1 MNPTPPRARLSGW
14 FATWR
19 PVLPLFVAEFIV
31 WIGFGALLPVLP
43 LYFID
48 QGVDLATLGLVVAAW
63 PTALL
68 VGEPVFGWLADRTAR
83 VPLMVGGLAFGGLFL
98 AAPLVVHGAM
108 AFFVLRALAGVASAA
123 YEPAARGFIIDSMP
137 AEKQG
142 EAFGWYGSFQMSGLF
157 VGPAI
162 GGFGAVF
169 FGGIGFGLVVGGV
182 TSLLAAVAVGMS
194 VHEGPRRTADT
205 ALPMTG
211 EARPAGAPGPAVP
224 VGADIDGPPRPTR
237 LANRL
242 LIAAVIL
249 NASGNFGGGT
259 YDVIWSPWLTSLG
272 GSPGL
277 VGLTFSMFSIPVLVL
292 GPIVGRFVDRRGTF
306 AFIVVG
312 SCMVGVASFMYTLV
326 HDPIFAVGIIVLE
339 STGFASIWPA
349 LYAIVAKASPAGRS
363 STAQGVY
370 GAVGTVGF
378 IVASLVTG
386 VLASHDLHYP
396 FYVFS
401 AVSFVFLGA
410 ALLVGG
416 RQILATEPSVTGSH
430 RRATNRALE
439 AAGHLTGFAQESAIE
454 VAGHLTGFAQE
465 PAIEPAGGSGS
476 PPGGRG

>member
-1 MNPTPPRARLSGW
+1 
-14 FATWR
+14 
-19 PVLPLFVAEFIV
+19 
-31 WIGFGALLPVLP
+31 
-43 LYFID
+43 
-48 QGVDLATLGLVVAAW
+48 
-63 PTALL
+63 
-68 VGEPVFGWLADRTAR
+68 
-83 VPLMVGGLAFGGLFL
+83 
-98 AAPLVVHGAM
+98 VVHGAV
-108 AFFVLRALAGVASAA
+108 AFVVMRALAGLASAA

-169 FGGIGFGLVVGGV
+169 FGGIGFGLVMGGI
-182 TSLLAAVAVGMS
+182 TSLLAAVAVGLT
-194 VHEGPRRTADT
+194 VREGPRRTAEKAPST
-205 ALPMTG
+205 
-211 EARPAGAPGPAVP
+211 PGPTAAH
-224 VGADIDGPPRPTR
+224 GASAPAPAAASGPDLDEPTRPTR

-242 LIAAVIL
+242 LIAAIIL

-292 GPIVGRFVDRRGTF
+292 GPIVGRLVDRRGTF
-306 AFIVVG
+306 GFIVVG
-312 SCMVGVASFMYTLV
+312 SCMVGVASFLYTLV
-326 HDPIFAVGIIVLE
+326 HDPIFAVGIIVIE
-339 STGFASIWPA
+339 STGFAIIWPA
-349 LYAIVAKASPAGRS
+349 LYAIVARASPAGRS

-370 GAVGTVGF
+370 GAFGTVGF

-386 VLASHDLHYP
+386 VLASINLHYP

-430 RRATNRALE
+430 RRATKRATE
-439 AAGHLTGFAQESAIE
+439 AAGHLTGFA
-454 VAGHLTGFAQE
+454 HD
-465 PAIEPAGGSGS
+465 PAIEPASGSGS
-476 PPGGRG
+476 RPGGGG

>member
-1 MNPTPPRARLSGW
+1 MAPFTILPMTPTRLRARLSGW
-14 FATWR
+14 LATWR

-43 LYFID
+43 LYFLD

-68 VGEPVFGWLADRTAR
+68 IGEPAFGWLADRTAR
-83 VPLMVGGLAFGGLFL
+83 VPLMVGGLFFSGIFL
-98 AAPLVVHGAM
+98 GAPLIVHGAM
-108 AFFVLRALAGVASAA
+108 AFVVMRALAGLASAA

-169 FGGIGFGLVVGGV
+169 FGGIGFGLVFGGV
-182 TSLLAAVAVGMS
+182 TSLLAALAVGLT
-194 VHEGPRRTADT
+194 VHEGPRRTVAAVDT
-205 ALPMTG
+205 ATPATPVPGDAATG
-211 EARPAGAPGPAVP
+211 HAATSARSSGPDPDDPARP
-224 VGADIDGPPRPTR
+224 IR

-242 LIAAVIL
+242 LIAAIIL

-272 GSPGL
+272 GSPSL

-292 GPIVGRFVDRRGTF
+292 GPIVGRLVDRRGTF
-306 AFIVVG
+306 GFIVVG
-312 SCMVGVASFMYTLV
+312 SCMVGLASFLYTLV
-326 HDPIFAVGIIVLE
+326 REPTFAVGIIVIE
-339 STGFASIWPA
+339 STGFAIIWPA
-349 LYAIVAKASPAGRS
+349 LYAIVARASPAGRS

-370 GAVGTVGF
+370 GAFGTVGF

-386 VLASHDLHYP
+386 VLASIDIHYP

-401 AVSFVFLGA
+401 AVSFAFLGA

-416 RQILATEPSVTGSH
+416 RAILATEPSRTGSH
-430 RRATNRALE
+430 RRATIATLAIE
-439 AAGHLTGFAQESAIE
+439 TPGHLTGFAS
-454 VAGHLTGFAQE
+454 E
-465 PAIEPAGGSGS
+465 PAIEPGGGSGS
-476 PPGGRG
+476 RPG

>member
-1 MNPTPPRARLSGW
+1 MNPTRLRARLSGW
-14 FATWR
+14 LVTWR

-43 LYFID
+43 LYFLD

-68 VGEPVFGWLADRTAR
+68 IGEPAFGWLADRTAR
-83 VPLMVGGLAFGGLFL
+83 VPLMVGGLFFSGIFL
-98 AAPLVVHGAM
+98 GAPLVVHGAL
-108 AFFVLRALAGVASAA
+108 AFVVMRALAGFASAA

-169 FGGIGFGLVVGGV
+169 FGGIGFGLVFGGV
-182 TSLLAAVAVGMS
+182 TSLLAALAVGLS
-194 VHEGPRRTADT
+194 VREGPRRTGVEAGIAPT
-205 ALPMTG
+205 A
-211 EARPAGAPGPAVP
+211 
-224 VGADIDGPPRPTR
+224 DGPPGDMSAASTQAPGEKVEPARPTR

-242 LIAAVIL
+242 LIAAIIL

-292 GPIVGRFVDRRGTF
+292 GPIVGRLVDRRGTLG
-306 AFIVVG
+306 FIVVG
-312 SCMVGVASFMYTLV
+312 SCMVGVASFLYTLMR
-326 HDPIFAVGIIVLE
+326 DPSYAVGIILIE
-339 STGFASIWPA
+339 STGFAIIWPS
-349 LYAIVAKASPAGRS
+349 LYAIVARASPAGRS

-370 GAVGTVGF
+370 GAFGTVGF
-378 IVASLVTG
+378 IVASLVAG
-386 VLASHDLHYP
+386 VLASHDMRFP
-396 FYVFS
+396 FYLFS
-401 AVSFVFLGA
+401 AVSFTFLAA

-416 RQILATEPSVTGSH
+416 RAILATEPSATT
-430 RRATNRALE
+430 RRRLAASSALE
-439 AAGHLTGFAQESAIE
+439 AAGHLTGFATEPGIES
-454 VAGHLTGFAQE
+454 
-465 PAIEPAGGSGS
+465 
-476 PPGGRG
+476 GGRPGSRSGGTG

>member
-1 MNPTPPRARLSGW
+1 MNPTRLRARLSGW
-14 FATWR
+14 LATWR

-43 LYFID
+43 LYFLD

-68 VGEPVFGWLADRTAR
+68 IGEPGFGWLADRTAR
-83 VPLMVGGLAFGGLFL
+83 VPLMVGGLFFSGIFL
-98 AAPLVVHGAM
+98 AAPLVVHGAV
-108 AFFVLRALAGVASAA
+108 AFVVMRALAGFASAA

-169 FGGIGFGLVVGGV
+169 FGGIGFGLVFGGV
-182 TSLLAAVAVGMS
+182 TSLLAALAVGLS
-194 VHEGPRRTADT
+194 VREGTRRTVVDAGIAAPADGLPGDT
-205 ALPMTG
+205 AAASWRASG
-211 EARPAGAPGPAVP
+211 VEVHGPK
-224 VGADIDGPPRPTR
+224 RPTR

-242 LIAAVIL
+242 LIAAIIL

-277 VGLTFSMFSIPVLVL
+277 VGLTFSMFSIPVLIL
-292 GPIVGRFVDRRGTF
+292 GPIVGRLVDRRGTLGF
-306 AFIVVG
+306 LVVG
-312 SCMVGVASFMYTLV
+312 SCMVGVASFLYTLMR
-326 HDPIFAVGIIVLE
+326 DPSFAVGIILIE
-339 STGFASIWPA
+339 STGFAIIWPS
-349 LYAIVAKASPAGRS
+349 LYAIVARASPAGRS

-370 GAVGTVGF
+370 GAFGTVGF
-378 IVASLVTG
+378 IVASLVAG
-386 VLASHDLHYP
+386 VLASHDMRYP
-396 FYVFS
+396 FYLFS
-401 AVSFVFLGA
+401 AVSFTFLAA

-416 RQILATEPSVTGSH
+416 RAILATEPSATT
-430 RRATNRALE
+430 RRRLAASSALE
-439 AAGHLTGFAQESAIE
+439 AAGHLTGFATEPGIE
-454 VAGHLTGFAQE
+454 
-465 PAIEPAGGSGS
+465 
-476 PPGGRG
+476 PGGRPGSRSGGTG

>member
-1 MNPTPPRARLSGW
+1 MARSTILPMTPTRLRVRLSGW
-14 FATWR
+14 LATWR

-43 LYFID
+43 LYFLD

-68 VGEPVFGWLADRTAR
+68 IGEPGFGWLADRTAR
-83 VPLMVGGLAFGGLFL
+83 VPLMVGGLFFSGIFL
-98 AAPLVVHGAM
+98 GAPLVVHGAV
-108 AFFVLRALAGVASAA
+108 AFVVMRALAGLASAA

-169 FGGIGFGLVVGGV
+169 FGGIGFGLVFGGV
-182 TSLLAAVAVGMS
+182 TSLLAALAVGLT
-194 VHEGPRRTADT
+194 VHEGPRRTVADAVAVTPVPGDT
-205 ALPMTG
+205 ATG
-211 EARPAGAPGPAVP
+211 GAAPPAGSTGSDLDEPA
-224 VGADIDGPPRPTR
+224 RPTR

-292 GPIVGRFVDRRGTF
+292 GPIVGRLVDRRGTF
-306 AFIVVG
+306 GFIVVG
-312 SCMVGVASFMYTLV
+312 SCMVGIASFLYTLV
-326 HDPIFAVGIIVLE
+326 REPTFAVGIIVIE
-339 STGFASIWPA
+339 STGFAIIWPA
-349 LYAIVAKASPAGRS
+349 LYAIVARASPAGRS

-370 GAVGTVGF
+370 GAFGTVGF

-386 VLASHDLHYP
+386 VLASIDIHYP

-416 RQILATEPSVTGSH
+416 RAILATEPSRTGSH
-430 RRATNRALE
+430 RRAMNRAIE
-439 AAGHLTGFAQESAIE
+439 TPGHLTGFAS
-454 VAGHLTGFAQE
+454 E
-465 PAIEPAGGSGS
+465 PAIEPGSR
-476 PPGGRG
+476 PGRDG

>member
-1 MNPTPPRARLSGW
+1 
-14 FATWR
+14 
-19 PVLPLFVAEFIV
+19 
-31 WIGFGALLPVLP
+31 LLPVLP
-43 LYFID
+43 LYFLD

-68 VGEPVFGWLADRTAR
+68 IGEPAFGWLADRTAR
-83 VPLMVGGLAFGGLFL
+83 VPLMVGGLFFSGIFL
-98 AAPLVVHGAM
+98 GAPLIVHGAV
-108 AFFVLRALAGVASAA
+108 AFVVMRALAGLASAA

-169 FGGIGFGLVVGGV
+169 FGGIGFGLVFGGV
-182 TSLLAAVAVGMS
+182 TSLLAAVAVGLT
-194 VHEGPRRTADT
+194 VREGPRRTAADKARQT
-205 ALPMTG
+205 PG
-211 EARPAGAPGPAVP
+211 EAEPAAAPAPAGAT
-224 VGADIDGPPRPTR
+224 GAEVDGPPRPTR

-242 LIAAVIL
+242 LIAAIIL

-292 GPIVGRFVDRRGTF
+292 GPIVGRLVDRRGTF
-306 AFIVVG
+306 GFIVVG
-312 SCMVGVASFMYTLV
+312 SCMVGVASFLYTLV
-326 HDPIFAVGIIVLE
+326 HDPAFAVGIILIE
-339 STGFASIWPA
+339 STGFAIVWPA
-349 LYAIVAKASPAGRS
+349 LYAIVARASPAGRS

-370 GAVGTVGF
+370 GAFGTVGF

-386 VLASHDLHYP
+386 VLASSDLHYP

-401 AVSFVFLGA
+401 VVSFAFLGA

-416 RQILATEPSVTGSH
+416 RAILATEPSVTGSH
-430 RRATNRALE
+430 RRATNRATE
-439 AAGHLTGFAQESAIE
+439 T
-454 VAGHLTGFAQE
+454 AGHLTGFAQE
-465 PAIEPAGGSGS
+465 PAIEPATGPGSR
-476 PPGGRG
+476 PGGGG

>member
-1 MNPTPPRARLSGW
+1 MNPTRLRARLSGW

-68 VGEPVFGWLADRTAR
+68 IGEPAFGWLADRTAR
-83 VPLMVGGLAFGGLFL
+83 VPLMVGGLFFSGIFL
-98 AAPLVVHGAM
+98 GAPLIVHGAV
-108 AFFVLRALAGVASAA
+108 AFVVMRALAGLASAA

-169 FGGIGFGLVVGGV
+169 FGGIGFGLVFGGV
-182 TSLLAAVAVGMS
+182 TSLLAAVAVGLS
-194 VHEGPRRTADT
+194 VREGPRRTAADKASRNEGLAGLAGT
-205 ALPMTG
+205 SA
-211 EARPAGAPGPAVP
+211 PAGS
-224 VGADIDGPPRPTR
+224 GAELEGSARPTR

-242 LIAAVIL
+242 LIAAIIL

-292 GPIVGRFVDRRGTF
+292 GPIVGRLVDRRGTF
-306 AFIVVG
+306 WFIVVG
-312 SCMVGVASFMYTLV
+312 SCMVGVASFLYTLV
-326 HDPIFAVGIIVLE
+326 HDPIYAVGIILIE
-339 STGFASIWPA
+339 STGFAIIWPA
-349 LYAIVAKASPAGRS
+349 LYAIVARASPAGRS

-370 GAVGTVGF
+370 GAFGTVGF

-386 VLASHDLHYP
+386 VLASIDLHYP

-401 AVSFVFLGA
+401 AVSFTFLGA

-416 RQILATEPSVTGSH
+416 RTILATEPSATGSH
-430 RRATNRALE
+430 RRATNRATE
-439 AAGHLTGFAQESAIE
+439 TAGHLTGFAHEPE
-454 VAGHLTGFAQE
+454 VE
-465 PAIEPAGGSGS
+465 PAAGSGS
-476 PPGGRG
+476 RPTGPA